1 MTGAPLQRTPFYA
14 HHVAAG
20 GKLVPFAGWEMPV
33 QFSTVMAEHKA
44 VRERAGV
51 FDISHMGQVWVA
63 GPAARAFLQKLVT
76 NDVGALPPG
85 RGVYALLCKPD
96 GGVIDDLYI
105 YCLETDR
112 FLVIVNASRAAVDIK
127 WMKENLSGDAML
139 IDQPQAAALALQ
151 GPSAAKIMGHFS
163 ADALALPKNGVAELT
178 IEGNELVVART
189 GYTGEDGFE
198 IFSPAGHLLQ
208 FYPSLL
214 KRGSDYGLIP
224 CGLGAR
230 DTLRLEMGYRLYGND
245 LDEHHSA
252 LEAGLGWAVKFGK
265 GDFIGRDSLYNEKTK
280 GSHRK
285 FIGLRLA
292 DRGVPRHGCPI
303 VLDGKGVG
311 EVTSGTFSPSLN
323 IGIAV
328 GYVEA
333 ERFPASTARAA
344 VRVHER
350 DIPADVVVPPFYKKS

>member
-214 KRGSDYGLIP
+214 KRGSDYGL
-224 CGLGAR
+224 
-230 DTLRLEMGYRLYGND
+230 
-245 LDEHHSA
+245 
-252 LEAGLGWAVKFGK
+252 
-265 GDFIGRDSLYNEKTK
+265 
-280 GSHRK
+280 
-285 FIGLRLA
+285 
-292 DRGVPRHGCPI
+292 
-303 VLDGKGVG
+303 
-311 EVTSGTFSPSLN
+311 
-323 IGIAV
+323 
-328 GYVEA
+328 
-333 ERFPASTARAA
+333 
-344 VRVHER
+344 
-350 DIPADVVVPPFYKKS
+350 